1 MTADSSISVCHLL
14 LSYYPQ
20 VGGTEIHAHRLAR
33 HQITQGLRV
42 CVVAG
47 RRLDDPLEKAWP
59 SYEEIDGV
67 PIYRVPIRGT
77 ERAASLSYLAS
88 AMQQL
93 VRLRR
98 RYQVIHAHMIPAP
111 ALVGGLA
118 GRLLRKKVVAK
129 VSRGGTGR
137 IRINQDLLDPG
148 SLSKTEPLSAQI
160 KDLWLKASIDR
171 YLAISGSIASELCQ
185 LGFPRDKVISIP
197 NGIDISEFAPSG
209 EDVSVQRAGLGLL
222 HGPLLTYVGLLR
234 PRKNLGVLIEALPLL
249 LESHSDLRVVLVGSG
264 AETCLEEEN
273 RLRALQQKLRLHDHV
288 FFIERTQEVV
298 KYLQTSQ
305 IFIIPSYSEGL
316 SNAMLE
322 AMAVGLP
329 VVATPISGAE
339 DLIHTDVNGIL
350 LSPDPTPGEVAEAI
364 ASLLQNPERAR
375 EMGRRARRTIVER
388 CSFEVVGEQILALYR
403 ELVGGR

>member
-1 MTADSSISVCHLL
+1 VTADSSISVCHLL

-20 VGGTEIHAHRLAR
+20 IGGTEIHAHRLAR

-47 RRLDDPLEKAWP
+47 RRLGDPIEKTWP

-67 PIYRVPIRGT
+67 PVYRVPIRGT
-77 ERAASLSYLAS
+77 DHAASLSYLAS

-93 VRLRR
+93 VRLHRY
-98 RYQVIHAHMIPAP
+98 YQVIHAHMISAP
-111 ALVGGLA
+111 AVVGGLA

-137 IRINQDLLDPG
+137 IRISDDLLDPG
-148 SLSKTEPLSAQI
+148 SLSKTGSLSDRI
-160 KDLWLKASIDR
+160 KDLWLKASVDR
-171 YLAISGSIASELCQ
+171 YLAISGSIAGELRQ

-197 NGIDISEFAPSG
+197 NGIDVSEFAPSD
-209 EDVSVQRAGLGLL
+209 EDIAVQRARLGLSY
-222 HGPLLTYVGLLR
+222 GPLLTYVGLLR

-249 LESHSDLRVVLVGSG
+249 LESHPDLRVALVGSG
-264 AETCLEEEN
+264 VETCMEEEN
-273 RLRALQQKLRLHDHV
+273 RLRALQQELCLRDHV
-288 FFIERTQEVV
+288 FFIEHTQEVV

-305 IFIIPSYSEGL
+305 VFVIPSYSEGL

-329 VVATPISGAE
+329 IVATPISGAE
-339 DLIHTDVNGIL
+339 DLIQDGLNGVL
-350 LSPDPTPGEVAEAI
+350 LPIGPTPGEVAQAI
-364 ASLLQNPERAR
+364 DALLEDADRAR
-375 EMGRRARRTIVER
+375 EMGRRARQTVVEH
-388 CSFEVVGEQILALYR
+388 CSFEAVGEQILALYR
-403 ELVGGR
+403 ELIGGR